1 MTWQQLGK
9 RIADMTP
16 REQAQPVRFVEPY
29 DKDRAGFAVQLVRA
43 IEDILV
49 GEGTGD
55 EVCVPTGEWMLR

>member
-1 MTWQQLGK
+1 MTWQQLAN

-49 GEGTGD
+49 GAGTGD
-55 EVCVPTGEWMLR
+55 EVCVSAGEWMLR

>member
-16 REQAQPVRFVEPY
+16 REQSQPVRFVEPY

-43 IEDILV
+43 MILV

-55 EVCVPTGEWMLR
+55 EVCVPAGERMLN

>member
-9 RIADMTP
+9 RIADMTL

-55 EVCVPTGEWMLR
+55 EVCVPAGECMLH